1 MTVLDPTLET
11 KNVAPGYGVQ
21 GKNVLS
27 SSLPPRVANNSF
39 PQNGLP
45 LNQKQKNS
53 ENFSNVQSHEM
64 PVILDEKNSE
74 KIYDP
79 DDTTRAVSIRNESIL
94 SIKETARKIM
104 TRVPY
109 EEKYSVMMIE
119 FFMEKPK
126 QKTVTETFT
135 WRNGEV
141 DEKYKSIAC
150 APPMFSEFARTI
162 GVSERTLKAWAKKD
176 KDFQEA
182 YEVCQDIIQEFIV
195 ENGLSGQYPGQFTIF
210 AAKNL
215 TRMKDVQVNKNENY
229 DMKSILDAIEKGSV
243 IEDSIW

>member
-1 MTVLDPTLET
+1 MPLLDPTLET
-11 KNVAPGYGVQ
+11 RNEAPGYGVQ

-27 SSLPPRVANNSF
+27 SNVGPRVLNESVLKND
-39 PQNGLP
+39 PLP
-45 LNQKQKNS
+45 LAPEKTA
-53 ENFSNVQSHEM
+53 ENFQDPNSDFQ
-64 PVILDEKNSE
+64 KNSE

-109 EEKYSVMMIE
+109 EEKYAVMMIE
-119 FFMEKPK
+119 FFMEKQK
-126 QKTVTETFT
+126 TKTVTETFT

-141 DEKYKSIAC
+141 DEKYKTIAC
-150 APPMFSEFARTI
+150 APPQFSEFARSI
-162 GVSERTLKAWAKKD
+162 GVSERTLKGWAKKD
-176 KDFQEA
+176 NGFQEA

-215 TRMKDVQVNKNENY
+215 TKMKDVQVNKNENY
-229 DMKSILDAIEKGSV
+229 DMKSILDAIERGV
-243 IEDSIW
+243 EVGESI